1 MTTIMTTIKR
11 KPTWIRAIE
20 SYKKK
25 KSFIGPPVRSKRKLS
40 EREIKA
46 CKVWGKNLRLINPNT
61 IT

>member
-1 MTTIMTTIKR
+1 MTTIKR

-25 KSFIGPPVRSKRKLS
+25 KSFIGPAVRPKRKLS

-46 CKVWGKNLRLINPNT
+46 CKERICHFKNEP
-61 IT
+61 

>member
-1 MTTIMTTIKR
+1 MTTIKR

-25 KSFIGPPVRSKRKLS
+25 KSFIGLPVRPKRKLS

-46 CKVWGKNLRLINPNT
+46 CEVWGKH
-61 IT
+61 